1 MVDDSKGKWMKDVDV
16 AKALNITPQAVH
28 NIKARFIGSTSDQNE
43 EKANAEAAVKRK
55 ERETPPVPQNALGTS
70 RRG

>member
-28 NIKARFIGSTSDQNE
+28 NIKARFIDSTSDQNE
-43 EKANAEAAVKRK
+43 ETANAEAVLEITYFLVQSMISNRIN
-55 ERETPPVPQNALGTS
+55 E
-70 RRG
+70 